1 MKLYSH
7 GVSLS
12 LSIPTVN
19 RAYTPFAN
27 LTLQVR
33 MERTKAE
40 GMETNNMARRSK
52 EYRQA
57 ERAEKTMISLK
68 PTICIH
74 PRDITPLAHH
84 LVIAVE

>member
-1 MKLYSH
+1 
-7 GVSLS
+7 
-12 LSIPTVN
+12 
-19 RAYTPFAN
+19 
-27 LTLQVR
+27 
-33 MERTKAE
+33 
-40 GMETNNMARRSK
+40 METNNMARRSK

-68 PTICIH
+68 PTVCIH